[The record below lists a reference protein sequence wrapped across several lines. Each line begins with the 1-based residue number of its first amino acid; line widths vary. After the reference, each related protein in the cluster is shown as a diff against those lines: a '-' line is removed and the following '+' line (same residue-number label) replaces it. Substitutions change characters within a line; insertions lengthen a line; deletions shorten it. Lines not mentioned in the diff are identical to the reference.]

1 MSASIAP
8 RRAVPPSRS
17 TVPTEMIFGTYSAQR
32 AADDGLLPRTAAY
45 PCGIKDLE
53 IATLPQVTWRFL
65 GWGGWDSNPGPADY
79 ESAALTG

>member
-1 MSASIAP
+1 MHTPDRHDTRFTTKINNANG
-8 RRAVPPSRS
+8 
-17 TVPTEMIFGTYSAQR
+17 MIFGTYSAQR
-32 AADDGLLPRTAAY
+32 AADDGLLPHTAAY

-53 IATLPQVTWRFL
+53 IAASPQVTWGFL